1 MVRTASKA
9 IIIQESKILVI
20 KKEDEIG
27 PFYILPGGG
36 QEHGENLH
44 ENLKRECMEE
54 IGVEVEIDD
63 LIFVRDYVGGNHGFD
78 WDREFHQLDL
88 MFLCRIKEGQPE
100 PAAGIIPDDG
110 QIGVEWLPVKNLT
123 DYRLY
128 PMSMVPSIMVLE
140 SGKHP
145 EKIYLGDVN

>member
-1 MVRTASKA
+1 
-9 IIIQESKILVI
+9 
-20 KKEDEIG
+20 
-27 PFYILPGGG
+27 
-36 QEHGENLH
+36 
-44 ENLKRECMEE
+44 MEE